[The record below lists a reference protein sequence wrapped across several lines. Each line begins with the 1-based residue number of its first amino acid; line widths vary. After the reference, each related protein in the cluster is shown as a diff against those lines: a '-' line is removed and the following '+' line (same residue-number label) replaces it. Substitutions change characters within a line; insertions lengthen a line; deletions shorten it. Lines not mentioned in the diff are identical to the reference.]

1 MTRSG
6 LPISLAILLVAAGL
20 RVGAIGPWGQT
31 PTSRPWGQTPNPPQW
46 GQTPSPSKRGQTP
59 WPPPVQKVA
68 DIVPA
73 LSADAEL
80 KTFHLP
86 PGYHAQLVAS
96 EPLVTD
102 PIWVDFDADGRMY
115 VLEMPGF
122 AMDKTMADSREPI
135 GRIAVLE
142 DTNDDGRMDKRT
154 VFMDGLVLPRALK
167 VLTNGVLVGEPPN
180 LWFAK
185 DTDGDLK
192 ADTKELVRNDYGRL
206 EGNLEHNAN
215 SLWWALDNWI
225 YTSEHDWHLRLKNG
239 KFEVQKT
246 LSRGQWGVG
255 MDDAGRIYRNVNTE
269 ALFADIVPA
278 SYFMRNPNIV
288 RTRGLYEDLVDPNKT
303 AIWPVRPTR
312 GVNRGYR
319 DELLRA
325 DGSAAYYTGVSSP
338 MIYRGDRLPKQLQGN
353 AFVVDSPTNL
363 VHRLIVEDDGSGRI
377 SARDAYRKGE
387 FLASTD
393 ERFRPVNLF
402 SAPDGTIYVV
412 DMYRGVVQD
421 VQFQTEYLKDYIAKH
436 ELELPVGN
444 GRIWRVVHD
453 STRRDRKPA
462 LSKETPAGLV
472 AVLSHPNGWW
482 RDTAQQLLVQRGD
495 RSVVPALKQLALN
508 APDLRARLHALW
520 TLDGLDAIDEDTVAQ
535 TLKHVS
541 PDVRAASIR
550 LSERWIGQSD
560 DRLQAAVLQ
569 QMNNPNWT
577 VRRQLAASLG
587 ALPEAQ
593 RLETLTTLLGRF
605 GDDPIT
611 VDAAIS
617 GLKGQEAAAL
627 NGLLASKT
635 EANQTLDPIE
645 MLAGAA
651 TKAGDKTAVQQI
663 IAAAADPTR
672 AEAQRLALLRG
683 LDAGLSGAARS
694 TGGLVAATGAA
705 AAAGAAAPG
714 NAGGFGG
721 RGRDD
726 QTGGG
731 RLFTEEPTA
740 LTGLTSGYGEI
751 ATLAKQIVARIAWP
765 GKPAPAG
772 PAAAPLTP
780 QEQTRYAAGGEIYK
794 NICIACHQP
803 DGQGKE
809 HVAPSLVG
817 SKFALAP
824 ATVPARILLAGKEGT
839 VGLMPPLNTLND
851 DQIAAVLTYVRREWG
866 NTASAVDPAT
876 VKEVRG
882 LTASRTRPW
891 TEAELSRLLSGRGG
905 G

>member
-1 MTRSG
+1 M
-6 LPISLAILLVAAGL
+6 
-20 RVGAIGPWGQT
+20 
-31 PTSRPWGQTPNPPQW
+31 
-46 GQTPSPSKRGQTP
+46 
-59 WPPPVQKVA
+59 QKVA

-167 VLTNGVLVGEPPN
+167 VLANGVLVGEPPN

-225 YTSEHDWHLRLKNG
+225 YTSEHDWYLRLKNG

-278 SYFMRNPNIV
+278 SYFMRNPNVV

-319 DELLRA
+319 DELLRP

-338 MIYRGDRLPKQLQGN
+338 MIYRGDRLPKELQGN

-363 VHRLIVEDDGSGRI
+363 VHRLVVEDDGSGRI

-421 VQFQTEYLKDYIAKH
+421 VQFQTEYLKDYIVKH

-472 AVLSHPNGWW
+472 ALLSHPNGWW

-508 APDLRARLHALW
+508 APDPRARLHALW

-550 LSERWIGQSD
+550 LSERWIGQPD

-587 ALPEAQ
+587 ALPEATAA
-593 RLETLTTLLGRF
+593 R
-605 GDDPIT
+605 DVD
-611 VDAAIS
+611 DAARPVRRRSDCCGRRDQRAEGS
-617 GLKGQEAAAL
+617 GSRRPERPARQQDRSEPDPRSDCDAGGGCHESRRQDRRAADHCRRCRSDA
-627 NGLLASKT
+627 GR
-635 EANQTLDPIE
+635 
-645 MLAGAA
+645 GAA
-651 TKAGDKTAVQQI
+651 TR
-663 IAAAADPTR
+663 AASGAR
-672 AEAQRLALLRG
+672 RG
-683 LDAGLSGAARS
+683 LERGGPEHGRS
-694 TGGLVAATGAA
+694 RRSH
-705 AAAGAAAPG
+705 
-714 NAGGFGG
+714 G
-721 RGRDD
+721 RGCRRWS
-726 QTGGG
+726 GRSWKCG
-731 RLFTEEPTA
+731 RLWWSRPRRPDRRRPT
-740 LTGLTSGYGEI
+740 LYGR
-751 ATLAKQIVARIAWP
+751 ANRADRADVRI
-765 GKPAPAG
+765 
-772 PAAAPLTP
+772 
-780 QEQTRYAAGGEIYK
+780 R
-794 NICIACHQP
+794 
-803 DGQGKE
+803 
-809 HVAPSLVG
+809 
-817 SKFALAP
+817 
-824 ATVPARILLAGKEGT
+824 
-839 VGLMPPLNTLND
+839 
-851 DQIAAVLTYVRREWG
+851 
-866 NTASAVDPAT
+866 
-876 VKEVRG
+876 
-882 LTASRTRPW
+882 
-891 TEAELSRLLSGRGG
+891 
-905 G
+905 